1 MASDEGG
8 RGLFICGKLARRWGI
23 RFMESGKTIWT
34 EPELPIT
41 SSAA

>member
-8 RGLFICGKLARRWGI
+8 RGLFICDKLARRWGV
-23 RFMESGKTIWT
+23 RFMDGGKTIWT
-34 EPELPIT
+34 EQELPTT